1 MNIQNQNIAH
11 VNASRTIM
19 ITDKTTLE
27 ETFSTNNNFDELYP
41 ANIRNLSR
49 LHWTPIEI
57 AQRAGRFLAATPG
70 ARILDIGSGVGKFCL
85 NAGHYHPD
93 CNFYG
98 VEQRRNLIGIA
109 NQVQQQLSIA
119 NVTFIHANFTQLDYS
134 GFDHFYYYNSFYEN
148 LIDES
153 LYIDSNIDH
162 SESLYDYY
170 KDYLYKI
177 LKQRPQGTRLVTY
190 QSSYERIPAAYRLVE
205 SDVDTLFNC
214 WIKSK

>member
-1 MNIQNQNIAH
+1 
-11 VNASRTIM
+11 M
-19 ITDKTTLE
+19 ITDKTTLKE
-27 ETFSTNNNFDELYP
+27 VFSNNNNFDELYP
-41 ANIRNLSR
+41 DNIRSLSR
-49 LHWTPIEI
+49 LHWTSIEI
-57 AQRAGRFLAATPG
+57 AKRAGRFLAATPG
-70 ARILDIGSGVGKFCL
+70 AKILDIGSGVGKFCL
-85 NAGHYHPD
+85 SAGYHHPD

-98 VEQRRNLIGIA
+98 VEQRGSLVGIA

-153 LYIDSNIDH
+153 LYIDNNIDH
-162 SESLYDYY
+162 SESLYYY
-170 KDYLYKI
+170 YNDYLYRV

-205 SDVDTLFNC
+205 SDVDMLFNC
-214 WIKSK
+214 WIKYR